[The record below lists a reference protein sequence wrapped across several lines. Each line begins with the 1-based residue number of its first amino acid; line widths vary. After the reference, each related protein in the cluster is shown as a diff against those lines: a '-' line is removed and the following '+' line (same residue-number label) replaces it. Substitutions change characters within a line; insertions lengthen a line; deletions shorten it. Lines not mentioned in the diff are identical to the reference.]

1 MKLFRKESLEHKRRK
16 LHGEVIFVQ
25 PIGFFITTF
34 VFFTVTAIIV
44 IFLMRS
50 EFLRKESVVGYI
62 IPSNGLAVIRADQG
76 GRLIQVF
83 ANEGDVVESG
93 QPLFESKIDVGTED
107 GFIAERRLENTD
119 VRLSEL
125 REQEAAIQRR
135 YALDRDRLK
144 SQINNMTRE
153 ISALT
158 SRRALQ
164 AKSTELSRSRLQ
176 KFERLLKDETVSELE
191 FENVRAQN
199 ISEELALE
207 AVSQQLIARE
217 GNLSEA
223 RFSLKSMGGLEARE
237 TSQLR
242 VQISQL
248 EESRTSLEAASSYV
262 VRSPI
267 AGTISALQGQ
277 VGQSVQPS
285 APVMMIVPEN
295 SKVIATLLAPTR
307 TAAFLEPGQNVNLLI
322 DAFPYQKFGVQ
333 KGIISEI
340 SATPFRP
347 GELDAPIAFQE
358 SVYRIKV
365 SLDKQTVLAYGN
377 EVPLKPGMT
386 LRGDLITDRR
396 TLMQW
401 MLDPL
406 FTLKRS

>member
-1 MKLFRKESLEHKRRK
+1 MTLFRQESLDHKRRK

-25 PIGFFITTF
+25 PVGFFITTF
-34 VFFTVTAIIV
+34 VFFAVTMTIV
-44 IFLMRS
+44 AFLMRG
-50 EFLRKESVVGYI
+50 EFLRKETVVGYI
-62 IPSNGLAVIRADQG
+62 NPSNGLSVIRADQG
-76 GRLIQVF
+76 GRLTQVF
-83 ANEGDVVESG
+83 ANEGDTVEKG
-93 QPLFESKIDVGTED
+93 QVLFESRIDVGTEG

-125 REQEAAIQRR
+125 REQEAAIERR
-135 YALDRDRLK
+135 YALDRERLR
-144 SQINNMTRE
+144 SQIANMGRE
-153 ISALT
+153 IIALT
-158 SRRALQ
+158 SRSTLQ
-164 AKSTELSRSRLQ
+164 TKSVELSRSRLE
-176 KFERLLKDETVSELE
+176 KFERLLQDETVSELE

-199 ISEELALE
+199 IGEELTLE
-207 AVSQQLIARE
+207 AVSQQLIGRE

-223 RFSLKSMGGLEARE
+223 KFSLRSMDGLEARE
-237 TSQLR
+237 LSQLR

-248 EESRTSLEAASSYV
+248 EESRTSLEASSSYV
-262 VRSPI
+262 VRSPVS
-267 AGTISALQGQ
+267 GTITALQGQ
-277 VGQSVQPS
+277 VGQSVTAN

-333 KGIISEI
+333 KGVISEI

-347 GELDAPIAFQE
+347 GELAAPIAFQE
-358 SVYRIKV
+358 SVYRIRV

-377 EVPLKPGMT
+377 EVPLKSGMT
-386 LRGDLITDRR
+386 LQGDLITDRR

-406 FTLKRS
+406 FTLKRT

>member
-1 MKLFRKESLEHKRRK
+1 MVLFRKESLDHKRRK

-25 PIGFFITTF
+25 PVGFFVTTF
-34 VFFTVTAIIV
+34 VFSAVTIAIV
-44 IFLMRS
+44 VFMMRG
-50 EFLRKESVVGYI
+50 EFLRKESVVGYVH
-62 IPSNGLAVIRADQG
+62 PSGGLAVVRADQG

-83 ANEGDVVESG
+83 VNEGDTVESG
-93 QPLFESKIDVGTED
+93 QPLFESRIDVGTTD

-125 REQEAAIQRR
+125 REQETAIERR
-135 YALDRDRLK
+135 YSLDQDRLR
-144 SQINNMTRE
+144 SQIENMTRE
-153 ISALT
+153 IAAL
-158 SRRALQ
+158 SNRRALQ
-164 AKSTELSRSRLQ
+164 EKSTEISRKRLD
-176 KFERLLKDETVSELE
+176 KFTRLLENETVFELE

-207 AVSQQLIARE
+207 AVTQQLIARE
-217 GNLSEA
+217 GSLSEA
-223 RFSLKSMGGLEARE
+223 RFSLRSMDGLEARE

-248 EESRTSLEAASSYV
+248 EESRTSLEASSSYV

-267 AGTISALQGQ
+267 SGTISALQGQ
-277 VGQSVQPS
+277 VGQSVMPN
-285 APVMMIVPEN
+285 APVLMILPEH
-295 SKVIATLLAPTR
+295 SEVIATLLAPTK

-333 KGIISEI
+333 KGVISEI

-358 SVYRIKV
+358 AVYRIKV
-365 SLDKQTVLAYGN
+365 TLDKQTVLAYGN
-377 EVPLKPGMT
+377 EVSLKPGMT
-386 LRGDLITDRR
+386 LQGDLITDRR
-396 TLMQW
+396 TLLQW